1 MSKTLHRPETR
12 LLIELLRD
20 SRVAAN
26 LTQAQLSERLGRA
39 QSFISDVER
48 GQRRLD
54 LVQLRDWCAAIGTA
68 LPKLVRDFEQRIDA
82 AEKPEKVV
90 PTVRARRPK

>member
-26 LTQAQLSERLGRA
+26 LTQTQLSERLGRA
-39 QSFISDVER
+39 QSFVSDIER

-54 LVQLRDWCAAIGTA
+54 LVQLRDWCAAIDTT
-68 LPKLVRDFEQRIDA
+68 LPKLVQDFEQRIETT
-82 AEKPEKVV
+82 EKSGK
-90 PTVRARRPK
+90 TVRAPRMRRL